1 METQDSSCHSFEER
15 MLQLSEESREDPLIE
30 IMMKSLEML
39 PQQEKEEIVE
49 NHIKISSEMKSFQE
63 IFEEL
68 AILSASSSN
77 AEEDDINYDEFSDD
91 PEGDIHL

>member
-1 METQDSSCHSFEER
+1 METQDSSGHSFEER
-15 MLQLSEESREDPLIE
+15 MRQLSEESREDPLIE
-30 IMMKSLEML
+30 IMMKSLAML

-63 IFEEL
+63 IFEDL
-68 AILSASSSN
+68 AILSAGSSN